1 VKIFVSYS
9 RRDASDFA
17 EKISETL
24 EDEHSIFTD
33 INNIQIGDLWS
44 NTIEDNIASCDI
56 FLVIVTFAA
65 LKSSEVEKEVLQA
78 RNRNKKIIPC
88 FYGRVKR
95 NELKWG
101 LGGLQGIEFTNK
113 NELAREIY
121 WRIYQYQN
129 KGQPKSDAA
138 IQETAEPAIQETAEP
153 AIQETAEPAIESKQD
168 NIKNTKVPKV
178 EEIKPEVVKAEV
190 QPKIESPVV
199 PHAKS
204 PRVEQKYRLS
214 SKRTVVLVVAIG
226 AIIADILSVY
236 VSVYL
241 PTQVKVNVTTTP
253 QITKPSQPTT
263 IAEKQQYSFAGLW
276 DPQAVAKVNFLVQ
289 RVLL

>member
-1 VKIFVSYS
+1 MKIFVSYS

-101 LGGLQGIEFTNK
+101 LGRASRN
-113 NELAREIY
+113 
-121 WRIYQYQN
+121 RIY
-129 KGQPKSDAA
+129 
-138 IQETAEPAIQETAEP
+138 
-153 AIQETAEPAIESKQD
+153 
-168 NIKNTKVPKV
+168 
-178 EEIKPEVVKAEV
+178 
-190 QPKIESPVV
+190 
-199 PHAKS
+199 
-204 PRVEQKYRLS
+204 
-214 SKRTVVLVVAIG
+214 
-226 AIIADILSVY
+226 
-236 VSVYL
+236 
-241 PTQVKVNVTTTP
+241 
-253 QITKPSQPTT
+253 
-263 IAEKQQYSFAGLW
+263 
-276 DPQAVAKVNFLVQ
+276 
-289 RVLL
+289 